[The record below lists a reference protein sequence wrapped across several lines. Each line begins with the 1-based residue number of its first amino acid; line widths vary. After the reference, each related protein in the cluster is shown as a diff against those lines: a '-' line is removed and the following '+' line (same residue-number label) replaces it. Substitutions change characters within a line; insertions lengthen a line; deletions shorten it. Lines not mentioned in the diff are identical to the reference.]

1 MIRER
6 LSPFRC
12 IWQTFDWQF
21 KAGKLRK
28 LIQVFYK
35 NNGEIVIINRLP
47 PVIFYEISRAGQMRR
62 QQRKI
67 SMGEIQRVRVK
78 RFAVV

>member
-12 IWQTFDWQF
+12 GCRTLNRQFEGGERWELSGMFDEDD
-21 KAGKLRK
+21 
-28 LIQVFYK
+28 
-35 NNGEIVIINRLP
+35 GEIIEVNGLP
-47 PVIFYEISRAGQMRR
+47 SVIFYEDSRAGQMRR

-78 RFAVV
+78 RFAVI